1 MTRALVVLA
10 AALLA
15 TGCAPTSFTKEG
27 KQDATMAEQYA
38 RDEGQCRSQA
48 KTVAGNER
56 NIEDQ
61 RRAVFAGDRDRFGQ
75 QDLYR
80 TMDNQGYQNNF
91 DRLVARC
98 MEARGWTPKKTG
110 PIQMPKLSW

>member
-1 MTRALVVLA
+1 MTRALVFLA

-27 KQDATMAEQYA
+27 KQDEAMAQQYA

-61 RRAVFAGDRDRFGQ
+61 RRAVFSGDRDRFGQ

-110 PIQMPKLSW
+110 PIPMPKLSW

>member
-1 MTRALVVLA
+1 MRSALVIVT
-10 AALLA
+10 AALLLGA
-15 TGCAPTSFTKEG
+15 CAPTSFTKDG

-48 KTVAGNER
+48 KNVAGNER

-61 RRAVFAGDRDRFGQ
+61 RRAVFSGERDRFGQ

-80 TMDNQGYQNNF
+80 TMDQQGYQNNV

-98 MEARGWTPKKTG
+98 MEARGWAPKKTG